1 MLHTLHNDQ
10 LWVQVSAHGAEPMHL
25 RDKTGTELLWQG
37 DPAVWPRRAP
47 LLFPFIGRLKNETYT
62 VGGQAYHI
70 PIHGFGPDSDFTPV
84 EQSDTALTLRLTDSD
99 ATRAQYPFA
108 FQLDVRFTLDGNRLT
123 KACTMTN
130 RSDVPLAY
138 ELGGHEGYRVALAA
152 DECAADAYIDCGA
165 ETVLHPYCSDEA
177 LYLLDKTREVP
188 LENGRLYL
196 RPGLFAQDAL
206 ILSDL
211 KQRSLTHLEPSD
223 HPVRLCL
230 HRALEQP
237 ARFPRARH
245 RADRKMGRAHPRAR
259 RVRNPALHGN
269 GRSLSFSHTL
279 RCISKTPQSAA
290 FFVFRSSKACK
301 KNSRQSA
308 GRIQKGTDLINIL

>member
-152 DECAADAYIDCGA
+152 DECAADAYIDCGV

-196 RPGLFAQDAL
+196 RPGLFDQDAL

-211 KQRSLTHLEPSD
+211 KQRSLTLVQAHGQRRITVDFDDFDYVGIWSHPTIPSD
-223 HPVRLCL
+223 YVCIEPWSSLPDFHAPGTELTEKWGVRTL
-230 HRALEQP
+230 APGVSE
-237 ARFPRARH
+237 
-245 RADRKMGRAHPRAR
+245 
-259 RVRNPALHGN
+259 
-269 GRSLSFSHTL
+269 TL
-279 RCISKTPQSAA
+279 RYTVTVEA
-290 FFVFRSSKACK
+290 
-301 KNSRQSA
+301 
-308 GRIQKGTDLINIL
+308 